1 MLIYLP
7 LLIFLLVLGNTLL
20 RGRSVRVES
29 GIGAWA
35 FFEAR
40 GVQRL
45 AGLAFALS
53 IAVLFIVAVMLALG
67 RFATDPALFTA
78 GSALMALGALLVII
92 AQRQMGNAW
101 RVGVREGDA
110 PLFITAGLFRFSR
123 NPIFVGMIAMA
134 FGTAVTVPAWWTW
147 AAATVFALA
156 CYVQVRIEE
165 THLAR
170 QFGAAYDDFRRS
182 VPRWL
187 LF

>member
-7 LLIFLLVLGNTLL
+7 LLIFLFVLGNTLL
-20 RGRSVRVES
+20 RGRSVRAES

-40 GVQRL
+40 GAQRL

-53 IAVLFIVAVMLALG
+53 IAVLFIVAVRLALG
-67 RFATDPALFTA
+67 CFAADPVLLAA
-78 GSALMALGALLVII
+78 GSALMAPGALLVIV
-92 AQRQMGNAW
+92 AQRQMGKAW

-110 PLFITAGLFRFSR
+110 PLFVTAGLFRFSR

-134 FGTAVTVPAWWTW
+134 VGTAIAVPVWWTW
-147 AAATVFALA
+147 AAAAAFALA

-165 THLAR
+165 AHLTR

>member
-20 RGRSVRVES
+20 RGRSVRAES

-53 IAVLFIVAVMLALG
+53 IGILFIVTVRLALG
-67 RFATDPALFTA
+67 RFATEPELLA
-78 GSALMALGALLVII
+78 GGSTLMALGATLVIV

-110 PLFITAGLFRFSR
+110 PLFVTAGLFRFSR
-123 NPIFVGMIAMA
+123 NPIFVGMVAMA
-134 FGTAVTVPAWWTW
+134 IGTALTVPAWWTW
-147 AAATVFALA
+147 LAAAAFALA
-156 CYVQVRIEE
+156 CHVQVRIEE
-165 THLAR
+165 AHLAR